1 MPSATNEIGIA
12 FSPNVKVTT
21 TDMLKPTLTGLL
33 SKVDSIAVSIFV
45 VSLVDFDKDEQASL
59 LKGSIWKF

>member
-1 MPSATNEIGIA
+1 MQTKFLHKYPSATNEIGIA

-21 TDMLKPTLTGLL
+21 TDMLKPTVSGLL

-45 VSLVDFDKDEQASL
+45 VIDFDTTGRFVVCL
-59 LKGSIWKF
+59 